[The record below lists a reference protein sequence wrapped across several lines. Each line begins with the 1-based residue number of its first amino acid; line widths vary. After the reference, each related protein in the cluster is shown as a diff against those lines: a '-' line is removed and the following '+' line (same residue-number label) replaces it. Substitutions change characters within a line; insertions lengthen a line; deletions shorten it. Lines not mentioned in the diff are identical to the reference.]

1 MSDDAGFRRAQR
13 AYESAEEF
21 PPLSRAQKD
30 ELAEKIEDKRG
41 ELEDAIA
48 ELRDA
53 RRERADADAI
63 EDAEAKVG
71 RLAADVDELELELA
85 QG

>member
-13 AYESAEEF
+13 AYESREEF
-21 PPLSRAQKD
+21 QSLTRAQKD
-30 ELAEKIEDKRG
+30 ALCEQIEDRRG
-41 ELEDAIA
+41 ELDDTIA
-48 ELRDA
+48 ELRDT

-71 RLAADVDELELELA
+71 RLAAEVDELDLELA

>member
-1 MSDDAGFRRAQR
+1 MSDDAGFQRAQR
-13 AYESAEEF
+13 AYENREEF
-21 PPLSRAQKD
+21 PSLSRAQKV
-30 ELAEKIEDKRG
+30 ELAEKIEDKRS

-71 RLAADVDELELELA
+71 RLAAGVDELELELA